1 MAKSTTLMIFTHK
14 ACSRSLH
21 PIFYLGVVPGAA
33 QGSGAATQGSA
44 GAARLH
50 PPKHYDCPLS
60 HQRRNIVEPRDDVLG
75 VPCDHLR
82 LHPPNKIKRIEC
94 FAANVPFAETR
105 DDQVCDDLF
114 EQFNVLRRTHR
125 RVNCEASILS
135 VQGEGARVNL
145 VQGEGVRVNLV
156 QGALVQGGECLAR
169 VRLW

>member
-60 HQRRNIVEPRDDVLG
+60 HQRSFVLETRDDVLG
-75 VPCDHLR
+75 VPCSGRTLHILCVHLEECHDYPR
-82 LHPPNKIKRIEC
+82 LPGGLVFKSM
-94 FAANVPFAETR
+94 
-105 DDQVCDDLF
+105 
-114 EQFNVLRRTHR
+114 QFFGTPHRTQR
-125 RVNCEASILS
+125 
-135 VQGEGARVNL
+135 
-145 VQGEGVRVNLV
+145 
-156 QGALVQGGECLAR
+156 
-169 VRLW
+169 